1 MSDADGV
8 QLTVAVI
15 QLPVGTFARAALTA
29 YSSDVLSVPMTV
41 LETPGFLREAAA
53 VLSEASRAEVIS
65 FLAANPEA
73 GDIMAETGGA
83 RKLRWRTLGRG
94 KRGGVRVIYYFYNES
109 LPLFLLN
116 VFAKNEKANLTKA
129 ERNEMKALL
138 PRLVA
143 GYQKRMAK

>member
-1 MSDADGV
+1 
-8 QLTVAVI
+8 
-15 QLPVGTFARAALTA
+15 
-29 YSSDVLSVPMTV
+29 MTV

-53 VLSEASRAEVIS
+53 VLPEAERAELIS
-65 FLAANPEA
+65 FLAANPDA
-73 GDIMAETGGA
+73 GDIMPDTGGA
-83 RKLRWRTLGRG
+83 RKLRWRAPGRG

-143 GYQKRMAK
+143 GYRKKMAK